1 MVELLFGSSRGVKL
15 GLWAYANARSFA
27 GRYDTHVTKLELF
40 SKSPASATDDALV
53 VAISQSDQPR
63 VVPTATLSG
72 NVVEALNE
80 NLAVLNASGEI
91 DDVHRIPS
99 PKQVSAKF
107 VVFTGVGQLADT
119 QVNDPESL
127 RRAAGA
133 AARSL
138 TGVDTAVFALPSPNL
153 ESLQAVSEGVILGA
167 HPTKKAE
174 LLTKPAHKPLGKA
187 KIATE
192 LKAKDA
198 RLAIER
204 SEVVAGAVTRA
215 RDLINL
221 APNELYPETFAE
233 AAKAAVKGTKVKAR
247 ILDDEDLRAGGYG
260 GLLAV
265 GQGSARGP
273 RLVKLTYTPSRAKKH
288 IALVGKGITFDTGGI
303 SIKPAAGMET
313 MKSDMSGAA
322 AVLHTVI
329 AAAALEIPVRVTGY
343 LTLAENMPS
352 ATAQR
357 PSDVITIRGGKT
369 VEVLNTDAEGRLVL
383 ADALVS
389 AVEDEADVIIDIA
402 TLTGAQMVALG
413 TQVSAVMG
421 TEEVRDEVVACADE
435 CGEQMWP
442 MPLPK
447 ELRTPMTSTVADI
460 ANIGE
465 RWGGMLSAGL
475 FLQEFTDQRPWA
487 HIDIAG
493 PSFNSGS
500 PRHYEP
506 KGGTGVGVRTM
517 LTLLENAG
525 KE

>member
-1 MVELLFGSSRGVKL
+1 MVPAD
-15 GLWAYANARSFA
+15 GL
-27 GRYDTHVTKLELF
+27 DKPVLEAL
-40 SKSPASATDDALV
+40 DDALSV
-53 VAISQSDQPR
+53 LA
-63 VVPTATLSG
+63 ATG
-72 NVVEALNE
+72 KP
-80 NLAVLNASGEI
+80 
-91 DDVHRIPS
+91 DDVHRVPAPS
-99 PKQVSAKF
+99 AVSAKF
-107 VVFTGVGQLADT
+107 VVFTGIGTLEADEH
-119 QVNDPESL
+119 PSLESL
-127 RRAAGA
+127 RRAAGT

-138 TGVDTAVFALPSPNL
+138 SGVDTAVFALPAP
-153 ESLQAVSEGVILGA
+153 EAEQVIAIAEGALLGA
-167 HPTKKAE
+167 HPVRKSNPEAKNGKA
-174 LLTKPAHKPLGKA
+174 PLGKA
-187 KIATE
+187 KIASPV
-192 LKAKDA
+192 KAKAA
-198 RLAIER
+198 RAAVER
-204 SEVVAGAVTRA
+204 AGIVAAAVTGA
-215 RDLINL
+215 RDLINT
-221 APNELYPETFAE
+221 APNELYPESFAA
-233 AAKAAVKGTKVKAR
+233 AAKTAVKGTKVK
-247 ILDDEDLRAGGYG
+247 IKVLDEDDLRSGGYG
-260 GLLAV
+260 GLIGV
-265 GQGSARGP
+265 GQGSERGP
-273 RLVKLTYTPSRAKKH
+273 RMVKLSYTPAKAKKH
-288 IALVGKGITFDTGGI
+288 YALVGKGITFDSGGL
-303 SIKPAAGMET
+303 SLKPAAGMET

-329 AAAALEIPVRVTGY
+329 AAAALEIPVQVTGY
-343 LTLAENMPS
+343 LALAENMPS

-389 AVEDEADVIIDIA
+389 AVEDEADVIVDIA

-421 TEEVRDEVVACADE
+421 TDEVREDVVASATQ

-447 ELRTPMTSTVADI
+447 ELLVPMASTVADI

-475 FLQEFTDQRPWA
+475 FLQEFTDDRPWA

-517 LTLLENAG
+517 LTLLENAANA
-525 KE
+525 